1 MQLIAD
7 KIADRSDYEDLTD
20 VLAFINS
27 TDIPVYKMLAVN
39 TRYGD
44 SSQAD
49 TVINKYEELIA
60 AKYAEVYIQRAVR
73 DTRAAIAQFAELV
86 DAAQARALKKLEP
99 RLDRKAREARHVVE
113 RAHSQTVS
121 AYAIAQE
128 IQQMERA
135 MNASLSQTLRNSLT
149 FAKSLH

>member
-1 MQLIAD
+1 
-7 KIADRSDYEDLTD
+7 
-20 VLAFINS
+20 
-27 TDIPVYKMLAVN
+27 
-39 TRYGD
+39 
-44 SSQAD
+44 
-49 TVINKYEELIA
+49 
-60 AKYAEVYIQRAVR
+60 
-73 DTRAAIAQFAELV
+73 
-86 DAAQARALKKLEP
+86 
-99 RLDRKAREARHVVE
+99 VVE